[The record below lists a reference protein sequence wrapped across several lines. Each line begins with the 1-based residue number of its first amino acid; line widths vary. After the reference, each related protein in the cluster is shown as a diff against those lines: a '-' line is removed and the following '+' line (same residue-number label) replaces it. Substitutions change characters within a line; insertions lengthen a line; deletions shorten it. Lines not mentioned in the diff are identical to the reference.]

1 MSDLQWNKKFAL
13 EQAGDD
19 HELLTELLDLLR
31 SSSQD
36 DLQKIKAALKSGD
49 GIGVADA
56 AHSIK
61 GAAASLGFESLRAV
75 AYEFEKRGRAMELA
89 GLDPA
94 VLEDTI
100 LALDDIAV

>member
-19 HELLTELLDLLR
+19 LDLLTELLDLLR
-31 SSSQD
+31 SSSRG
-36 DLQKIKAALKSGD
+36 DLQKIKVAMQAGD
-49 GIGVADA
+49 GNGIADA

-61 GAAASLGFESLRAV
+61 GAAASLGFEGLRAV
-75 AYEFEKRGRAMELA
+75 AYEFEKRGRAAELTN
-89 GLDPA
+89 LDPA
-94 VLEDTI
+94 VLEDII

>member
-19 HELLTELLDLLR
+19 QDLLTELLDLLR
-31 SSSQD
+31 SSSQE
-36 DLQKIKAALKSGD
+36 DLQKIKAALQAGD
-49 GIGVADA
+49 GNGVADA

-61 GAAASLGFESLRAV
+61 GASASLGFEGLRAV
-75 AYEFEKRGRAMELA
+75 AYKFEKRGRAAELA

-94 VLEDTI
+94 VLEDMI

>member
-19 HELLTELLDLLR
+19 QDLLTELLDLLR
-31 SSSQD
+31 SSARG
-36 DLQKIKAALKSGD
+36 DLQKIKASLKVGD
-49 GIGVADA
+49 GDGVADA

-61 GAAASLGFESLRAV
+61 GASASLGFEGLRAV
-75 AYEFEKRGRAMELA
+75 AYEFEKRGRAAELA

-94 VLEDTI
+94 VIENMVS
-100 LALDDIAV
+100 ALDEIVI

>member
-1 MSDLQWNKKFAL
+1 MSDLQWDKKFAL

-19 HELLTELLDLLR
+19 HDLLTELLGLLR
-31 SSSQD
+31 SFSRD
-36 DLQKIKAALKSGD
+36 DLQKIKAALKAADGD
-49 GIGVADA
+49 GVADA

-75 AYEFEKRGRAMELA
+75 AYEFEKRGRAADLA

-94 VLEDTI
+94 VLEDMI

>member
-19 HELLTELLDLLR
+19 QDLLTELLDLLR
-31 SSSQD
+31 SSSQG
-36 DLQKIKAALKSGD
+36 DLQKIKAALKAGD
-49 GIGVADA
+49 GNGVADA

-61 GAAASLGFESLRAV
+61 GASASLGFEGLRAV
-75 AYEFEKRGRAMELA
+75 AYEFEKGGRAAELA

-94 VLEDTI
+94 VLENMI
-100 LALDDIAV
+100 LALNDIAV

>member
-19 HELLTELLDLLR
+19 LDLLTELLDLLR
-31 SSSQD
+31 SSSQG
-36 DLQKIKAALKSGD
+36 DLQKIKAALKAGD
-49 GIGVADA
+49 GNGVADA

-61 GAAASLGFESLRAV
+61 GAAASLGCEGLRAV
-75 AYEFEKRGRAMELA
+75 AYEFEKRGRAAELA

-94 VLEDTI
+94 VLEGMI